1 MPEWPQANGKI
12 ENFNKNLRKLI
23 QKAYINN
30 VSWSSELNSFLR
42 AYKNASQCSSQVAPA
57 ELIFIKSNSSKLPQR
72 VNDTRTTSD
81 IQRFAKENDKMAKQN
96 MQTYADKRSRAA
108 NH

>member
-1 MPEWPQANGKI
+1 VHTKI
-12 ENFNKNLRKLI
+12 
-23 QKAYINN
+23 
-30 VSWSSELNSFLR
+30 
-42 AYKNASQCSSQVAPA
+42 APA
-57 ELIFIKSNSSKLPQR
+57 ELIFIKSNSSKLLQR

-96 MQTYADKRSRAA
+96 MQTYADKRRRAA